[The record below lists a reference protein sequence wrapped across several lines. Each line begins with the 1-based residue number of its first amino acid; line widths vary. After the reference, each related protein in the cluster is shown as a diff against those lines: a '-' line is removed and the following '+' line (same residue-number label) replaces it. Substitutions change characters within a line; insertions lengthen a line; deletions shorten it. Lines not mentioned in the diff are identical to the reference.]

1 MPPATEAVA
10 ESVSVLVPE
19 PATLVGL
26 NVPVA
31 PEGSPLRVRE
41 TVPVNPPVAVTVIVL
56 VPLAPPAV
64 TVVVPEEVLIVK
76 PGGICTT
83 KVIVVVRTTPA
94 LVPLMVRGYDPT
106 GVFDPVVIVSVLV
119 PVPVSD
125 VGLNVALAPVGSD
138 EMLKLIALEN
148 PPSRVALIV

>member
-1 MPPATEAVA
+1 LPPATEAVA

-76 PGGICTT
+76 PGGPHQHWC
-83 KVIVVVRTTPA
+83 R
-94 LVPLMVRGYDPT
+94 
-106 GVFDPVVIVSVLV
+106 
-119 PVPVSD
+119 
-125 VGLNVALAPVGSD
+125 
-138 EMLKLIALEN
+138 
-148 PPSRVALIV
+148 